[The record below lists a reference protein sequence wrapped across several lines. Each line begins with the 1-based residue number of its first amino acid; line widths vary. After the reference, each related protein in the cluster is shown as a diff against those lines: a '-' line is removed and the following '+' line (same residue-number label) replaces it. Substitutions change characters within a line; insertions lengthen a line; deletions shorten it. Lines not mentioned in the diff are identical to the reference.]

1 MGGADGSG
9 LGQAGKVDGDLFVV
23 QLIFHLLSLLLFG
36 ILSLHADSGR
46 TFTEENLKGSGRNKK
61 CVGGEGVGM
70 LQGGGFDDNP
80 HSHTHTP
87 EQRGPHQERVSHSR
101 PPRHCAESRQMRDQP
116 CPAQP
121 SALCPHVPF
130 LNPWIYY
137 FVSFVIVVWCS
148 SVRPEASV
156 CDLNL
161 KPCLTIQHYH

>member
-1 MGGADGSG
+1 M
-9 LGQAGKVDGDLFVV
+9 
-23 QLIFHLLSLLLFG
+23 
-36 ILSLHADSGR
+36 
-46 TFTEENLKGSGRNKK
+46 EEINIVWVERAWGCCRAVASTTT
-61 CVGGEGVGM
+61 
-70 LQGGGFDDNP
+70 
-80 HSHTHTP
+80 HTYTHTP

-137 FVSFVIVVWCS
+137 FVSFVLVVWCS
-148 SVRPEASV
+148 SVGPEASV

-161 KPCLTIQHYH
+161 KPCLTIQHYHQCSRYDNTYMCECL